1 VSNQAVTEADL
12 ARLVDHMFELVLD
25 ESERREL
32 LMWIREWESANPDVD
47 SAHRVTGWIDVAYN
61 FQARADRRVEAVR
74 MGKIRTRQVAAW
86 NPGVWPTA
94 STA

>member
-1 VSNQAVTEADL
+1 MGKQAVTETDL

-25 ESERREL
+25 GSERREL

-47 SAHRVTGWIDVAYN
+47 AAHRVTGWIDVAYAY
-61 FQARADRRVEAVR
+61 QARSNRPIEAAR
-74 MGKIRTRQVAAW
+74 ASRIRTKQVASW
-86 NPGVWPTA
+86 NPVAWTSV